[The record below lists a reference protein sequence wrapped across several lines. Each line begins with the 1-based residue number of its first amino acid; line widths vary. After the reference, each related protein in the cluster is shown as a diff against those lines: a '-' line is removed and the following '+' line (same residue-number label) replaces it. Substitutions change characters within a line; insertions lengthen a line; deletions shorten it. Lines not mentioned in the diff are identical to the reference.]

1 MESLDEKLSAALG
14 SVAQAEGCRL
24 EEIEIVGR
32 GGRPILRMYI
42 DKEGGVTVEDCA
54 RVSRQAELVI
64 EAENL
69 MEGSYLLE
77 VSSPG
82 LTRPLKKPADFGRAR
97 GKLAALTLRGE
108 VDGLSGTVAG
118 IIENAGETYL
128 TFKPSSGQPVELPYE
143 RIARARLELEF

>member
-1 MESLDEKLSAALG
+1 MESLDEKLSAALAA
-14 SVAQAEGCRL
+14 VAQAEGCRL
-24 EEIEIVGR
+24 EEIEIAGR
-32 GGRPILRMYI
+32 GGKPILRVYI
-42 DKEGGVTVEDCA
+42 DKQGGVTVEDCA

-82 LTRPLKKPADFGRAR
+82 LTRPLKKPADFRRAQ

-108 VDGLSGTVAG
+108 VGGLTGTVTG
-118 IIENAGETYL
+118 VIESAGEISV
-128 TFKPSSGQPVELPYE
+128 TFRPPSGEPVEIPHE